1 MGSEAGNPSLADFVQ
16 VRAAFGRTIFRTQ
29 LSPNTPRVIPANPG
43 SAPNLKMKIL
53 SVDDS
58 RMVHMVVTK
67 AFKAAGIQVIIA
79 SNGQEGLDK
88 ARSEHP
94 DMIVLDATMP
104 VMNGID
110 ALEQLKLDPTTREI
124 PVVMLTTDA
133 AKDNDGALVGND
145 STEREGMAYANE
157 VLQGPAAHVR

>member
-1 MGSEAGNPSLADFVQ
+1 
-16 VRAAFGRTIFRTQ
+16 
-29 LSPNTPRVIPANPG
+29 
-43 SAPNLKMKIL
+43 
-53 SVDDS
+53 
-58 RMVHMVVTK
+58 MVHMVVTK

-79 SNGQEGLDK
+79 CNGQEGIDK

-133 AKDNDGALVGND
+133 AKDNMDRAIRLGAVMVVTKPFTAGALMQCLGPYLKLPA
-145 STEREGMAYANE
+145 MA
-157 VLQGPAAHVR
+157 

>member
-1 MGSEAGNPSLADFVQ
+1 
-16 VRAAFGRTIFRTQ
+16 
-29 LSPNTPRVIPANPG
+29 
-43 SAPNLKMKIL
+43 MKVL

-67 AFKAAGIQVIIA
+67 AFKPAGIEVIIA
-79 SNGQEGLDK
+79 SNGLEGLEK

-110 ALEQLKLDPTTREI
+110 ALEQLKKDPATREI

-133 AKDNDGALVGND
+133 ARDNMDRAVRLGAVKIVTKPFTAVGLLQSLGPYLKSPAMACLVAAGVS
-145 STEREGMAYANE
+145 STAC
-157 VLQGPAAHVR
+157 P

>member
-1 MGSEAGNPSLADFVQ
+1 
-16 VRAAFGRTIFRTQ
+16 
-29 LSPNTPRVIPANPG
+29 
-43 SAPNLKMKIL
+43 
-53 SVDDS
+53 
-58 RMVHMVVTK
+58 MVVTK
-67 AFKAAGIQVIIA
+67 AFKTAGIQVIIA

-133 AKDNDGALVGND
+133 AKDNMDRAIRLGAFKVVTKPFTAGALMQSLGPYLKLPA
-145 STEREGMAYANE
+145 MA
-157 VLQGPAAHVR
+157 